1 MQKLLDWLDNVP
13 VDGFCLLVKSQ
24 KIKPPNEIRS
34 MVLAG
39 AQGLELPCLYVIAC

>member
-1 MQKLLDWLDNVP
+1 MQKLLDWLDSVP
-13 VDGFCLLVKSQ
+13 VDGFLLVGEKP

-39 AQGLELPCLYVIAC
+39 AQGLEP